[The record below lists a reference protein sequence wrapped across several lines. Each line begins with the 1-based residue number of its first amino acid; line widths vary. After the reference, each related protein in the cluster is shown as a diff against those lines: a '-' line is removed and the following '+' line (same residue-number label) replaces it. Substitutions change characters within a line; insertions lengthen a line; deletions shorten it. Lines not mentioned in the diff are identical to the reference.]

1 MRRIGLAVVLT
12 VSLILAPL
20 TVEGESTK
28 ITRIGIFSTGNPRSA
43 GIFQAF
49 EQRLRELGYAEGQN
63 LIIEFRNAEGRTD
76 RLPGLAAE
84 MVSLNVD
91 VVVVMVSV
99 NYDPV
104 ELGYIS
110 SLARPA
116 TNITG

>member
-1 MRRIGLAVVLT
+1 
-12 VSLILAPL
+12 
-20 TVEGESTK
+20 
-28 ITRIGIFSTGNPRSA
+28 
-43 GIFQAF
+43 
-49 EQRLRELGYAEGQN
+49 LRELGYAEGQN